1 MQVLLSAWSLETGFA
16 KLTHYI
22 AYGFYWL
29 IAQLSNLC
37 NIIIKL
43 VRALAGIETYWYNG
57 SMVNPN
63 QSAQGDV
70 VINFLQEQGLI
81 NVFISLF
88 VLAIVLLFIV
98 TFVAVIKSEW
108 SQVGDAK
115 GNNKFAVISKS
126 IRALINFVTVPV
138 VAILG
143 IIVGNELLKAVDG
156 ATHSGQYDYGI
167 SNIVLQ
173 GITENASW
181 VYIADSD
188 SQKIINNN
196 AGNVVIDGET
206 YRGIYSLFV
215 SSGQYD
221 EAAISKA
228 FVQNLKVPT
237 DVRISVSDVPWLPE
251 GVAEKLNEKIAA
263 GEMYFNYQDV
273 DMMSIFYKLGSV
285 DYIVGF
291 IVLYVLTSFLFSI
304 SFGLVKRIYTLSV
317 LLLISPPVVAV
328 TPLDSKALERWR
340 SAFLKNLLSIYGPIV
355 GCNLFF
361 ILIPYVRRIQLFK
374 PTVFGA
380 GVLNYFVTMLFIT
393 AGASFVKDFSKMI
406 TDIIGGGDL
415 HSESVDKN
423 GNSLWTSTAQTAG
436 KAISTFAGAPTRA
449 VSDMV
454 NFGKTAKYEGWG
466 KALGGIKD
474 NAIKKSGFL
483 QGLTGATV
491 GKDGKVEGAG
501 STFWKPVDKSTK
513 EAKEQQMNAADEAGR
528 NALSDSAN
536 FLQEEQKGYN
546 AEMEEIAKREEER
559 ITLSQT
565 QGLSQE
571 QQSRLDELNKSK
583 QDDLD
588 RKQELQQ
595 KLDQNKQE
603 QDALS
608 RVSWNGKRYVDNTP
622 KGVGKAKGS
631 KSKKQTVQEAQET
644 IARVQARK
652 DAAEAARREQQQQQ
666 QQQNNNQNPD
676 PNGNSK

>member
-1 MQVLLSAWSLETGFA
+1 VYVQPFEAF
-16 KLTHYI
+16 
-22 AYGFYWL
+22 
-29 IAQLSNLC
+29 
-37 NIIIKL
+37 NII
-43 VRALAGIETYWYNG
+43 
-57 SMVNPN
+57 SP
-63 QSAQGDV
+63 
-70 VINFLQEQGLI
+70 LI
-81 NVFISLF
+81 CCFTLF
-88 VLAIVLLFIV
+88 TVL
-98 TFVAVIKSEW
+98 
-108 SQVGDAK
+108 
-115 GNNKFAVISKS
+115 NN
-126 IRALINFVTVPV
+126 
-138 VAILG
+138 
-143 IIVGNELLKAVDG
+143 
-156 ATHSGQYDYGI
+156 
-167 SNIVLQ
+167 
-173 GITENASW
+173 
-181 VYIADSD
+181 
-188 SQKIINNN
+188 
-196 AGNVVIDGET
+196 
-206 YRGIYSLFV
+206 
-215 SSGQYD
+215 
-221 EAAISKA
+221 
-228 FVQNLKVPT
+228 
-237 DVRISVSDVPWLPE
+237 
-251 GVAEKLNEKIAA
+251 
-263 GEMYFNYQDV
+263 
-273 DMMSIFYKLGSV
+273 
-285 DYIVGF
+285 
-291 IVLYVLTSFLFSI
+291 LTTI

-423 GNSLWTSTAQTAG
+423 GNSLWASTAQTAG

-491 GKDGKVEGAG
+491 DKDGKVTGTG

-513 EAKEQQMNAADEAGR
+513 EAMNEVDKAGQ

-536 FLQEEQKGYN
+536 FLQQEQKGYN
-546 AEMEEIAKREEER
+546 DEMEEIAKREEER
-559 ITLSQT
+559 NELSQK
-565 QGLSQE
+565 QGLSKKQRK
-571 QQSRLDELNKSK
+571 RLNELNKTQ
-583 QDDLD
+583 QDDLA

-608 RVSWNGKRYVDNTP
+608 RVSWSNRKKGYVDNTP

-652 DAAEAARREQQQQQ
+652 DAAEAAKREQQ